1 MNSRTDIPHG
11 LPEDIEAKKKMAQNW
26 FEELRTQICNSLEQ
40 LELDLKGPLNE
51 T

>member
-26 FEELRTQICNSLEQ
+26 FEEVAHP
-40 LELDLKGPLNE
+40 DLQFIRAVG